1 MSVAEA
7 EISPSAES
15 APARSRAET
24 RRRLVAAATELFAS
38 EGLHGVTS
46 ARIARQAGVAAGTFY
61 LHFPDKKALFREIAF
76 AALAELRARQNRAA
90 QEAAKAAGGR
100 QAAKAADPRQAH
112 DPAEELRARTEEL
125 LRFAEERRSL
135 VRVLFGRE
143 QEASYVGEDV
153 LDAIVAGIEERLR
166 ERAAAGE
173 LPAHIHPEATAQ
185 AIAGMTARVVAWWVE
200 DPSRAPREQVIET
213 ILRMHPIHGGRARD

>member
-1 MSVAEA
+1 MSVPEVDVTPPSAQPNAADIAEPAEA
-7 EISPSAES
+7 QR

-24 RRRLVAAATELFAS
+24 RRRLMAAATELFAS

-46 ARIARQAGVAAGTFY
+46 ARIARQAGVASGTFY

-76 AALAELRARQNRAA
+76 AAIAELRARQTRAA
-90 QEAAKAAGGR
+90 RHAG
-100 QAAKAADPRQAH
+100 
-112 DPAEELRARTEEL
+112 DPAAELRARTEEL
-125 LRFAEERRSL
+125 LRFAEEQRSL

-153 LDAIVAGIEERLR
+153 LDHIVAGIETRLR
-166 ERAAAGE
+166 ERAAAGAIPE
-173 LPAHIHPEATAQ
+173 SIHPAVTAQ

-213 ILRMHPIHGGRARD
+213 ILRMHPTLAGRAGG